1 MGNSHV
7 TKCKVLEDKDMFDF
21 CCCVLSSRDAPA
33 GAHYLANDFD
43 SALELVE
50 RKLAEE
56 ADQIWVLGG
65 SSLYKVRNT
74 EHPGLFH
81 CLSVTFSPALFPLQ
95 KKTTKLRNKST
106 EQHLA
111 PNHPITV
118 EL

>member
-7 TKCKVLEDKDMFDF
+7 TKCEVLEDMFDV

-65 SSLYKVRNT
+65 SSLYKVNI
-74 EHPGLFH
+74 F
-81 CLSVTFSPALFPLQ
+81 PALFPLQ
-95 KKTTKLRNKST
+95 TQ
-106 EQHLA
+106 E
-111 PNHPITV
+111 
-118 EL
+118 